1 MSGIEVQIDT
11 RELTVIAD
19 RLNELGEGDKRDLL
33 DGLGALG
40 VSQTQERIAREKRS
54 PDGVPW
60 KPNRQGTSILFHLGH
75 LLGSM
80 AHQVGSDRVSWGSNM
95 IYAAVHQLGATIR
108 PKSAKRL
115 VFRIGNQT
123 IFAKEVTIPARPYL
137 GFSAE
142 NISEIRETV
151 HNWLQERLQ

>member
-1 MSGIEVQIDT
+1 MSGIEIRIDT
-11 RELTVIAD
+11 RELSVVAD
-19 RLNELGEGDKRDLL
+19 RLNELGELDKRELL

-54 PDGVPW
+54 PDGEPW
-60 KPNRQGTSILFHLGH
+60 KPNRAGTSILLQQGH
-75 LLGSM
+75 LLGSI
-80 AHQVGSDRVSWGSNM
+80 AHKVSGDQVSWGSNLV
-95 IYAAVHQLGATIR
+95 YAAIHQLGGTIR

-142 NISEIRETV
+142 NVMEFRETV
-151 HNWLQERLQ
+151 HDWLQERLQ